1 MALTPSGAISMSDI
15 NSALGRSS
23 TASISFNDSQVRF
36 LANQDTG
43 SVNMNAM
50 RNKYNFNGTIT
61 VGAEYGPSYIIY
73 GYAIPG
79 FTAGYGSITGTFF
92 DGDDITFL
100 GTVDNPL
107 QTGIHGNPSKS
118 YPNITMRLKVGSNQ
132 SNSVTRDS
140 VDTYVYRTPY
150 NEGLITSSMD
160 GTTVNWQF
168 SQA

>member
-61 VGAEYGPSYIIY
+61 VGQVVLFDDILY
-73 GYAIPG
+73 GYTEGLYP
-79 FTAGYGSITGTFF
+79 AGSLTGTIF
-92 DGDDITFL
+92 DNTKPQLYSSDSYSYTEIGDFST
-100 GTVDNPL
+100 T
-107 QTGIHGNPSKS
+107 
-118 YPNITMRLKVGSNQ
+118 YPNISMRLKVGSNQ
-132 SNSVTRDS
+132 ATMTRGAYYDPS
-140 VDTYVYRTPY
+140 DTDTYFTLQ
-150 NEGLITSSMD
+150 ELITSSMST
-160 GTTVNWQF
+160 TTVDWQF